1 MNNNKIKNIEQII
14 SPLRNKNPY
23 KIDINN
29 QPLINTN
36 INIQPLLHNKPVEK
50 LVFCDDIPKIV
61 DHRIKHIEDI
71 PNGVPKKYI
80 KGGDKPNL
88 YNHNHLNPKPVLP
101 DVNKINHNN
110 NIINRQ
116 KMNEHLIFDD
126 ANDNKLT
133 GLDDTDRFI

>member
-1 MNNNKIKNIEQII
+1 MNNNKIKNIDQII

-23 KIDINN
+23 KIDNNLNN
-29 QPLINTN
+29 QPLINPNTN
-36 INIQPLLHNKPVEK
+36 ILPLHQQNKPVDK
-50 LVFCDDIPKIV
+50 IVFSDDIPKIV
-61 DHRIKHIEDI
+61 DHRIKHIDDI

-101 DVNKINHNN
+101 DVNHIN
-110 NIINRQ
+110 NRQ
-116 KMNEHLIFDD
+116 QNNEHIIFDD